1 MAPLLSILLPHIFT
15 LIFSFPM
22 AALDNTINTEVALR
36 DAKIAEMGELKARWT
51 VLEKEVAK
59 HTQVS
64 PWPPCAKNHAMIRD

>member
-1 MAPLLSILLPHIFT
+1 
-15 LIFSFPM
+15 M

-51 VLEKEVAK
+51 VLKKEVAQ

-64 PWPPCAKNHAMIRD
+64 HVAPCAKNHAMLRD